1 MALKDIKIEDLL
13 TAVGFN
19 PEDAETVSLDDIK
32 THVDTKYVLRDNVL
46 KDEEIKKKITG
57 KVLGSITTKAANIFG
72 LKSSDV
78 DGKQLEDVM
87 LLGKTAYETKL
98 TELEQ
103 QAGKGNDKKVEELSK
118 TLAQKEAELKLSQDG
133 LKQWEEKYNAETGQ
147 WETKL
152 KSYKL
157 NDKVSKVK
165 ETLKDKFVDDY
176 FKDTLK
182 KTRFEALIH
191 SKYEFDI
198 DEKDNPIV
206 KSKADGSIV
215 KSKKTV
221 GHAATLDEIFLSE
234 MEAANILKKNN
245 AKQEKVITFAN
256 NSGGEV
262 KSNVHPNAQK
272 RINEIAKP

>member
-13 TAVGFN
+13 TAVGFT

-32 THVDTKYVLRDNVL
+32 SHVDTKYVLRDNVL

-182 KTRFEALIH
+182 QTGFEALIQ

-206 KSKADGSIV
+206 KSKVDGSIV

>member
-32 THVDTKYVLRDNVL
+32 SHVDTKYVLRDNVL

-182 KTRFEALIH
+182 QTGFEALIQ

-215 KSKKTV
+215 KSKK
-221 GHAATLDEIFLSE
+221 LL
-234 MEAANILKKNN
+234 
-245 AKQEKVITFAN
+245 
-256 NSGGEV
+256 
-262 KSNVHPNAQK
+262 
-272 RINEIAKP
+272 